1 MSTHAERLE
10 SLINKLNL
18 NARSFAIE
26 LGYSRAD
33 SIYAIFKRNSKISNS
48 LLNKI
53 CNRFPQVNREW
64 LMTGFGSMFTKQQDD
79 DLTVTAKQVIDKL
92 EPKFPKQEMI
102 NSVFEEFSVVK
113 QQMAEI
119 HKKLNSIEFIEALK
133 MIKSISKD
141 KNTIR

>member
-1 MSTHAERLE
+1 MSTHAERLQ

-18 NARSFAIE
+18 NPRSFSIE
-26 LGYSRAD
+26 LGYTRAD

-64 LMTGFGSMFTKQQDD
+64 LMTGFGSMFTTQEND

-92 EPKFPKQEMI
+92 ENEIKDLKDELKFIRASLLGIEMFHGI
-102 NSVFEEFSVVK
+102 D
-113 QQMAEI
+113 
-119 HKKLNSIEFIEALK
+119 
-133 MIKSISKD
+133 IKTKTI
-141 KNTIR
+141 KNKNV